1 MKLTLTRLI
10 TGVLLILQSVSS
22 LCFPDTLTNM
32 LYNFYIMS
40 VVIFGDTIP
49 RSIGLPLLSIVL
61 LTTVVFFG
69 SALAVF
75 LKKKLFVRFSM
86 FFNFV
91 NILFSLGYFIVR
103 EEKAAW
109 LCWDVLSRV
118 LFSGLMIFLLLY
130 YFKEHFG
137 IDQLFKKSKANRA

>member
-75 LKKKLFVRFSM
+75 L
-86 FFNFV
+86 
-91 NILFSLGYFIVR
+91 
-103 EEKAAW
+103 
-109 LCWDVLSRV
+109 
-118 LFSGLMIFLLLY
+118 
-130 YFKEHFG
+130 
-137 IDQLFKKSKANRA
+137 